1 MLARSGAISSAKSG
15 IVAPLFEAR
24 GLKRFSISAW
34 LLFVI
39 RGILVRPNTATA
51 AGILAPPKLQ

>member
-1 MLARSGAISSAKSG
+1 MLARSGAILSAKSG

-39 RGILVRPNTATA
+39 RGILVRP
-51 AGILAPPKLQ
+51 IQLRQ